1 MHPAEYAVTELPQIF
16 SALHEK
22 HIFEL
27 SMPNSSFPALR
38 RRFLALRRRF
48 AASPCE
54 AGA

>member
-27 SMPNSSFPALR
+27 SILNSSVFPPSA
-38 RRFLALRRRF
+38 AVSSHF
-48 AASPCE
+48 AAVLRLRMAKP
-54 AGA
+54 